1 MTLATVDARRQSSW
15 VRHAGPSRRQTEVVS
30 DKGLLAGRFVIR
42 AAIGVVIVAEVVL
55 ALGIV
60 LQALGAN
67 PEAGFAEWSYENQ
80 DRLMGPFEGMFD
92 DTTIGD
98 SDGVVDWS
106 GLFAAGAYALLFI
119 PLGMALGA
127 VRRARRR
134 NDERQREAAE
144 AARQARIFGEP
155 EPVAPARR
163 GGRLGGVFSR
173 RSGSAADESSS
184 DADG

>member
-1 MTLATVDARRQSSW
+1 M
-15 VRHAGPSRRQTEVVS
+15 S

-42 AAIGVVIVAEVVL
+42 AAIGVVIVAEFVL

-92 DTTIGD
+92 DTEIGD

-106 GLFAAGAYALLFI
+106 GLFAAGAYSLLFI
-119 PLGMALGA
+119 PLGMLLGA

-134 NDERQREAAE
+134 NDQRRQEAAE
-144 AARQARIFGEP
+144 AARQARIFGES
-155 EPVAPARR
+155 EPVSPPAQR
-163 GGRLGGVFSR
+163 GGRLGGMFSR
-173 RSGSAADESSS
+173 RPGSATDEPPD
-184 DADG
+184 DAER

>member
-1 MTLATVDARRQSSW
+1 M
-15 VRHAGPSRRQTEVVS
+15 S

-127 VRRARRR
+127 IRRARRR

-155 EPVAPARR
+155 EPVSTPGRR
-163 GGRLGGVFSR
+163 GGRLGGMFSR
-173 RSGSAADESSS
+173 RSGSAIDESSG
-184 DADG
+184 DAER

>member
-1 MTLATVDARRQSSW
+1 M
-15 VRHAGPSRRQTEVVS
+15 S

-60 LQALGAN
+60 LQVLGAN

-119 PLGMALGA
+119 PLGTALGA
-127 VRRARRR
+127 VRRARQR
-134 NDERQREAAE
+134 NEDRQREVAE

-155 EPVAPARR
+155 EPVAPPKRR

-173 RSGSAADESSS
+173 RSGSATDDSSGE
-184 DADG
+184 AER